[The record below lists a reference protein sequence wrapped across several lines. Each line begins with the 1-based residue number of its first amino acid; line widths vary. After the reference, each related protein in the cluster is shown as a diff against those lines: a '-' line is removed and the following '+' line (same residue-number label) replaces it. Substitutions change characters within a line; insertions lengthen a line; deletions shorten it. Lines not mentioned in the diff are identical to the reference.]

1 MREDSI
7 KRHIDQKII
16 KNIELIGPDI
26 MRQDLRD
33 ICTKMEKNIIEKSE
47 KDDDIDSILKIKDV
61 RSKYLSLYVFFSK
74 KRIIDLY
81 FVEREIYGW
90 SFKKKFTALLFK
102 EKLELN
108 KK

>member
-16 KNIELIGPDI
+16 KNLDILCPDI

-33 ICTKMEKNIIEKSE
+33 SCDKMERNITEKSE
-47 KDDDIDSILKIKDV
+47 KDDIESILKIKDI
-61 RSKYLSLYVFFSK
+61 RSKYLSLYIFFAK

-81 FVEREIYGW
+81 FVEREIFGW
-90 SFKKKFTALLFK
+90 SFKKKFKALLFK